1 MTFLMRWGCACVLAW
16 GAASATA
23 AAADITI
30 VQQGQSV
37 AAALDALRAQ
47 GLDITWS
54 DRLVPQQLLVQAAP
68 EAGPP
73 EQLARRILEPNGLTL
88 AVIRPGRYAVVRM
101 RAGAAARAGPAV
113 PEAAGGATD
122 ESLEIVTIFAS
133 RYRIDSGGLGTPAAF
148 DRADIEVLPGLDE
161 DLLRVARYLPGA
173 ATHPLSARANVRGG
187 RDDETMVWFDG
198 VPLFEPFHF
207 KDYSAVLGIL
217 DPAATDRLD
226 FYSGVFPVRYGD
238 RLSAVMD
245 IQPRTARGGMQ
256 HEIGLS
262 LLSAHVLSAGEVDWR
277 DWPLRWLASHRSS
290 VTQRIAQ
297 ALDRDELEPEFSDL
311 LLRGEIE
318 QGDWTH
324 TLGVLALNDELRF
337 TESSV
342 AGTETARARYRDGS
356 VWLRVAHRSDSARVL
371 ELTASA
377 TQRRSDRDGEV
388 DRPGS
393 VLGAVADARRIE
405 SRYLRAEWRAPSAWV
420 LGAEWIDMEAR
431 YTHSSR
437 GSFDPLL
444 ARLFARPA
452 SFSRDAAVVASG
464 ERIAAYG
471 SRLWVPGDRWRFD
484 LGLRLDSRD
493 YRSDAP
499 GRLRGVDLS
508 PRVAV
513 EHQFDSATV
522 LRASL
527 GRATQGMRPDE
538 LDVADGDNAYA
549 PVQRADQ
556 LVVGMERRLGEA
568 GSVRAEAYRKDVSD
582 PIPHDENLLDPVS
595 LLPELEVDRSR
606 LRPDAARLYGVEL
619 SARMRLSP
627 AWSTWLNYT
636 WSEAN
641 ERIAGQW
648 VLRSWNQL
656 HSVAGGAAWARG
668 PWELSANLLW
678 HSGWRRTRV
687 PDGAQAAVD
696 VVRNAAQWDDYAS
709 LDLRATWTRPLSL
722 GRLRV
727 WADVTNATQRLNPC
741 CAELF
746 VERASGPARVQSREK
761 GWVPRYAIV
770 GAIWEL
776 P

>member
-1 MTFLMRWGCACVLAW
+1 MTSLMRCACACVLAW
-16 GAASATA
+16 GAASVTA
-23 AAADITI
+23 AAAETTV

-37 AAALDALRAQ
+37 AAALDALREQ

-54 DRLVPQQLLVQAAP
+54 DRLVPPQLLVQAAP

-73 EQLARRILEPNGLTL
+73 EQVARRILEPNGLTL
-88 AVIRPGRYAVVRM
+88 AVIRPRRYAVVRM
-101 RAGAAARAGPAV
+101 RAGAPARAEPDGLGAV
-113 PEAAGGATD
+113 GGVTG
-122 ESLEIVTIFAS
+122 EPLEIVTIFAS
-133 RYRIDSGGLGTPAAF
+133 RYRIDSVGLGTPAAL

-173 ATHPLSARANVRGG
+173 ATNPLSARANVRGG

-217 DPAATDRLD
+217 DPAAADRLD

-245 IQPRTARGGMQ
+245 VQPRNARGGMH

-262 LLSAHVLSAGEVDWR
+262 LLSAHVLSAGEISWR
-277 DWPLRWLASHRSS
+277 DRPVRWLASNRSS

-337 TESSV
+337 TDASA
-342 AGTETARARYRDGS
+342 AGDETARARYRDGS
-356 VWLRVAHRSDSARVL
+356 IWLRAAHRSDAARVV

-377 TQRRSDRDGEV
+377 TQRRSDRDGEL

-393 VLGAVADARRIE
+393 ALGTVVDTRRIE
-405 SRYLRAEWRAPSAWV
+405 SSYLRMEWRDPSAWMV
-420 LGAEWIDMEAR
+420 GAEWISMDAR
-431 YTHSSR
+431 YAHSSR

-444 ARLFARPA
+444 AGLFARPA
-452 SFSRDAAVVASG
+452 SFTRDAAVVADG

-471 SRLWVPGDRWRFD
+471 SRLWAPNERWRFD

-493 YRSDAP
+493 YLSDAP
-499 GRLRGVDLS
+499 GRLKGVDLS
-508 PRVAV
+508 PRIAV
-513 EHQFDSATV
+513 EHQFDASTV
-522 LRASL
+522 VRVSL

-538 LDVADGDNAYA
+538 IDVADGDNAYA

-556 LVVGMERRLGEA
+556 LVFAIERRLVAA
-568 GSVRAEAYRKDVSD
+568 GNLRAEAYRKDVSD

-606 LRPDAARLYGVEL
+606 VRPDSARLYGVEL
-619 SARMRLSP
+619 SGRMQWSA
-627 AWSTWLNYT
+627 AWSTWFTYA

-648 VLRSWNQL
+648 VPRSWNQL

-668 PWELSANLLW
+668 PWELSASLLW

-741 CAELF
+741 CAELL
-746 VERASGPARVQSREK
+746 VERSGGAAFVRSREK
-761 GWVPRYAIV
+761 GWVPRYVIV
-770 GAIWEL
+770 GATWEL

>member
-1 MTFLMRWGCACVLAW
+1 MTSLMRWACACVLAW
-16 GAASATA
+16 GAAGATA
-23 AAADITI
+23 AAADTTV

-54 DRLVPQQLLVQAAP
+54 DRLVPPQLLVQAPP
-68 EAGPP
+68 EAGSP
-73 EQLARRILEPNGLTL
+73 EELARRILEPNGLTL

-101 RAGAAARAGPAV
+101 RSGARARAQPAV
-113 PEAAGGATD
+113 PGAGAGISD

-133 RYRIDSGGLGTPAAF
+133 RYRIDSVGLGTPAAL

-173 ATHPLSARANVRGG
+173 ATNPLSARANVRGG

-217 DPAATDRLD
+217 DPAAADRLD

-245 IQPRTARGGMQ
+245 VQPRAVRGGMH

-262 LLSAHVLSAGEVDWR
+262 LLSAHVLSAGEANWR
-277 DWPLRWLASHRSS
+277 DRPVRWLASNRSS

-337 TESSV
+337 TDSSA
-342 AGTETARARYRDGS
+342 AGDETARARYRDGS
-356 VWLRVAHRSDSARVL
+356 VWLRAAHRSDSSRVF

-377 TQRRSDRDGEV
+377 TQRRSDRDGEL

-393 VLGAVADARRIE
+393 AAGTVADARRIA
-405 SRYLRAEWRAPSAWV
+405 SRYLRAEWRDPAAWM

-431 YTHSSR
+431 YAHSSR

-444 ARLFARPA
+444 AGLFGRPA
-452 SFSRDAAVVASG
+452 SFSRDAALVASG

-471 SRLWVPGDRWRFD
+471 SRLWVLDDRWRFD
-484 LGLRLDSRD
+484 LGLRLDSRE

-499 GRLRGVDLS
+499 GRLSGVDLS

-513 EHQFDSATV
+513 EHQFDAATV
-522 LRASL
+522 LRVSV

-549 PVQRADQ
+549 AVQRADQ
-556 LVVGMERRLGEA
+556 LVLAIERRMGDA
-568 GSVRAEAYRKDVSD
+568 GSLRAEAYRKDVSD

-606 LRPDAARLYGVEL
+606 LRPDSARLYGIEL
-619 SARMRLSP
+619 SGRIRLSP
-627 AWSTWLNYT
+627 AWSTWLTYS

-648 VLRSWNQL
+648 VPRSWNQL

-727 WADVTNATQRLNPC
+727 WADVTNSTQRLNPC

-746 VERASGPARVQSREK
+746 VERASGTALVQSREK
-761 GWVPRYAIV
+761 GWVPRYVIV
-770 GAIWEL
+770 GATWEL